1 MSITDVCFLTG
12 PGQFNLPLLVLRPG
26 ENKTVTLLFSNFGPA
41 STFQAKVASRS
52 GSKDFT
58 YYLYSTE
65 SATTQT
71 VKLNKGEKKPLD
83 LVIIAHHGIKATEAN
98 ALSLIVTLS
107 DSSSF
112 ERSNF
117 INIEAIGTTLP
128 PVNRTEI
135 TFVVGHTHTHVTHTH
150 IHTHVTHTHTHTHN
164 HSLFHILCI
173 LALMHPYMQENIDVL
188 GETLSYMILLTTSC
202 VFLGLFTFLNR

>member
-58 YYLYSTE
+58 YYLYSNE

-112 ERSNF
+112 ERNNF

-135 TFVVGHTHTHVTHTH
+135 TFVVGHTHTHTHAHAHAHTHTRH
-150 IHTHVTHTHTHTHN
+150 AHTHTHTHTQSFIIPHT
-164 HSLFHILCI
+164 LYFG
-173 LALMHPYMQENIDVL
+173 PYASIHA
-188 GETLSYMILLTTSC
+188 GEH
-202 VFLGLFTFLNR
+202 